1 MADKKISQLPV
12 ASALNGADFV
22 PITQSGLTTKTTMGG
37 ITTFVTLD
45 TLPKNVV
52 VEQQATS
59 IILAIGDINKF
70 IYINDSS
77 VNTITVNDAI
87 FNQGNNV
94 TICQYG
100 AGVTRFIAGAGMT
113 IRSDGGKLKI
123 AARYSCAT
131 LMFIAPNECILFG
144 NLMV

>member
-22 PITQSGLTTKTTMGG
+22 PITQSGLTTKISMGG

-52 VEQQATS
+52 VEQLATS
-59 IILAIGDINKF
+59 VTLAIGDINKF
-70 IYINDSS
+70 IYINDTFTS
-77 VNTITVNDAI
+77 VVTVNAAV
-87 FNQGNNV
+87 FSQGNNI
-94 TICQYG
+94 TICRYG
-100 AGVTRFIAGAGMT
+100 AGGTTFVAGAGMT

-123 AARYSCAT
+123 AAQYSCAT

>member
-1 MADKKISQLPV
+1 
-12 ASALNGADFV
+12 
-22 PITQSGLTTKTTMGG
+22 MGG
-37 ITTFVTLD
+37 ITTFVNLD

-52 VEQQATS
+52 VENQATS

-70 IYINDSS
+70 IYINDPS
-77 VNTITVNDAI
+77 VNTVTVNDAI

-100 AGVTRFIAGAGMT
+100 AGVTRFIAGVGMT

-123 AARYSCAT
+123 AAQYSCAT

>member
-22 PITQSGLTTKTTMGG
+22 PITQSNLTTKTTIGG
-37 ITTFVTLD
+37 IATFATLD

-52 VEQQATS
+52 VEQQPTS

-70 IYINDSS
+70 IYIADTS

-144 NLMV
+144 NLMT